1 MRILLFFIMLHLTGT
16 LAAQVDNPFLQIKT
30 DSLVMYD
37 FVGGKGGNLYI
48 VNDDGTLANT
58 ISKSVT
64 LDKNVSLQLMHKLG
78 SKTSYGGG
86 VAACFDPHLGFVF
99 YNKGKLVAHV
109 TVCLDCNRL
118 HSSIDLKAQKQGE
131 TISGNDNYY
140 TAQGM
145 SKSFRIFLNTL
156 LKKHK
161 FSHQISTDRFSF

>member
-1 MRILLFFIMLHLTGT
+1 MRILSFLILLHLTGT
-16 LAAQVDNPFLQIKT
+16 VAAQVDNPFLQIKT
-30 DSLVMYD
+30 DSLVIYD
-37 FVGGKGGNLYI
+37 FFGGKGGDLSI
-48 VNDDGTLANT
+48 VKDDGTLANA

-64 LDKNVSLQLMHKLG
+64 LDKNVSLELRLKLG
-78 SKTSYGGG
+78 SKKSYGQS

-99 YNKGKLVAHV
+99 YNKGKMVAHV
-109 TVCLDCNRL
+109 TICIDCNRL

-140 TAQGM
+140 TGQGM

-161 FSHQISTDRFSF
+161 FSHQIETERLSF

>member
-1 MRILLFFIMLHLTGT
+1 MRILSFLILLLLTGT
-16 LAAQVDNPFLQIKT
+16 VAAQVDNPFLQIKT

-37 FVGGKGGNLYI
+37 FVGGKGGDLSI
-48 VNDDGTLANT
+48 VKDDGTLANA

-64 LDKNVSLQLMHKLG
+64 LDKNVSLELMHKLG
-78 SKTSYGGG
+78 SKKSYGQS

-99 YNKGKLVAHV
+99 YNKGKIVAHV
-109 TVCLDCNRL
+109 TICTGCNRL
-118 HSSIDLKAQKQGE
+118 ISSIDLKAQKQGE

-140 TAQGM
+140 TGQGM

-161 FSHQISTDRFSF
+161 FSHQIETERLSF